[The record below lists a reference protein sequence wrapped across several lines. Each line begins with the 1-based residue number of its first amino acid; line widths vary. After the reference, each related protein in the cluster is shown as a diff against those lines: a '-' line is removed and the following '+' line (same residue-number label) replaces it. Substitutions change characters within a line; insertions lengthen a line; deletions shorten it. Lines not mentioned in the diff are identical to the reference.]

1 MITIGSQYC
10 FENLFSLLVL
20 SDTTLKASFVAS
32 QVLLPG
38 TNYRVIATINLDTL
52 LFESLIL
59 LFQQNIL

>member
-38 TNYRVIATINLDTL
+38 TNYRVIATNLDTL